1 MTLLT
6 LKDLRAGYG
15 AGDIVRGVNLE
26 LQPGEMVALVG
37 PNGAG
42 KSTLLKSI
50 AGVAKVTGGSLDLD
64 GRSLVQLS
72 PSERARAG
80 AVFMPQERN
89 VFRTLTVLE
98 NLSVSAWGSG
108 DIAQRRE
115 EVLRLLPTMS
125 EYLTKRAGGLS
136 GGQRQMVGLGMALMA
151 RPRVLLVDEPTAGLS
166 PLLVGEMLD
175 TLRQLAGKASLGILI
190 VEQNARAALQ
200 RADRALILVDGCV
213 VREGPAS
220 ALADEPD
227 FGALFFG
234 EAA

>member
-1 MTLLT
+1 MTLLR
-6 LKDLRAGYG
+6 LHNLRAGYG
-15 AGDIVRGVNLE
+15 GGDIVHGVDLE
-26 LQPGEMVALVG
+26 VAPGEMVALVG

-50 AGVAKVTGGSLDLD
+50 AGVAKVTGGTLTLD
-64 GRSLVQLS
+64 GTDLVPL
-72 PSERARAG
+72 PPAGRAQAG

-89 VFRTLTVLE
+89 VFRTLTVAE
-98 NLSVSAWGSG
+98 NLQVSAWGRK
-108 DIAQRRE
+108 DIARRQE
-115 EVLRLLPTMS
+115 EVTTLLPTMS
-125 EYLTKRAGGLS
+125 AYMHKRAGGLS

-175 TLRQLAGKASLGILI
+175 VLRQLAAVAALGILI
-190 VEQNARAALQ
+190 VEQNARAALE
-200 RADRALILVDGCV
+200 RADRALVLVDGRV
-213 VREGPAS
+213 VRSGSAA
-220 ALADEPD
+220 ALAQEPD

>member
-1 MTLLT
+1 MTLLL
-6 LKDLRAGYG
+6 LKELRAGYG
-15 AGDIVRGVNLE
+15 GGDIVHGVNLE
-26 LQPGEMVALVG
+26 LAAGEMIALVG

-50 AGVAKVTGGSLDLD
+50 AGVANVTGGVLELGGKNLIPLQPS
-64 GRSLVQLS
+64 GRAQ
-72 PSERARAG
+72 AG

-89 VFRTLTVLE
+89 VFRTLSVSE
-98 NLSVSAWGSG
+98 NLAVSAWGHR
-108 DIAQRRE
+108 DIAARRE
-115 EVLRLLPTMS
+115 EVLTLLPTIRG
-125 EYLTKRAGGLS
+125 YLHKRAGGLS
-136 GGQRQMVGLGMALMA
+136 GGQRQMVGLGMTLMA

-175 TLRQLAGKASLGILI
+175 TLGQLAGSARLGILI

-200 RADRALILVDGCV
+200 RADRALVLVDGRV
-213 VREGPAS
+213 VREGDA
-220 ALADEPD
+220 AVLAKEPD

>member
-1 MTLLT
+1 MTLLHLHG
-6 LKDLRAGYG
+6 LKAGYG
-15 AGDIVRGVNLE
+15 SSTIVHHVDLE
-26 LQPGEMVALVG
+26 VARGEMVALVG

-50 AGVAKVTGGSLDLD
+50 AGVAKVMGGTLTLD
-64 GRSLVQLS
+64 GQDLVPLS
-72 PSERARAG
+72 PAGRAQAG

-89 VFRTLTVLE
+89 VFRTLTVAE
-98 NLSVSAWGSG
+98 NLNVSAWGHR
-108 DIAQRRE
+108 DVAARRE
-115 EVLRLLPTMS
+115 EVTALLPTLRDYMH
-125 EYLTKRAGGLS
+125 KRAGGLS
-136 GGQRQMVGLGMALMA
+136 GGQRQMVGLAMALMA
-151 RPRVLLVDEPTAGLS
+151 RPKVLLVDEPTAGLS

-175 TLRQLAGKASLGILI
+175 ILRQLAGTADLGILI

-200 RADRALILVDGCV
+200 RANRALVLVDGRV
-213 VREGPAS
+213 VRQGDAA

>member
-1 MTLLT
+1 MTLLR
-6 LKDLRAGYG
+6 LHNLRAGYG
-15 AGDIVRGVNLE
+15 GGDIVHGVDLE
-26 LQPGEMVALVG
+26 VAPGEMVALVG

-50 AGVAKVTGGSLDLD
+50 AGVAKVTGGTLTLD
-64 GRSLVQLS
+64 GTDLVPL
-72 PSERARAG
+72 PAAGRARAG

-89 VFRTLTVLE
+89 VFRTLTVTE
-98 NLSVSAWGSG
+98 NLQVSAWGCK
-108 DIAQRRE
+108 DISQRQE
-115 EVLRLLPTMS
+115 EVTTLLPTMS
-125 EYLTKRAGGLS
+125 AYMHKRAGGLS

-175 TLRQLAGKASLGILI
+175 VLRQLAATTSLGILI
-190 VEQNARAALQ
+190 VEQNARAALE
-200 RADRALILVDGCV
+200 RADRALVLVDGRV
-213 VREGPAS
+213 VRSGSAA
-220 ALADEPD
+220 ALAQEPD

>member
-1 MTLLT
+1 MTLLV

-15 AGDIVRGVNLE
+15 ASDIVHGVNLE
-26 LQPGEMVALVG
+26 LVPGKMIALVG

-50 AGVAKVTGGSLDLD
+50 AGVANVTGGVLELD
-64 GRSLVQLS
+64 GKNLIPLQ
-72 PSERARAG
+72 PSGRAQAG

-89 VFRTLTVLE
+89 VFRTLSVSE
-98 NLSVSAWGSG
+98 NLAVSAWGCR
-108 DIAQRRE
+108 DIAARRD
-115 EVLRLLPTMS
+115 EVLTLLPTIRD
-125 EYLTKRAGGLS
+125 YLRKRAGGLS
-136 GGQRQMVGLGMALMA
+136 GGQRQMVGLGMALMS

-175 TLRQLAGKASLGILI
+175 TLRQLAASANLGILI

-200 RADRALILVDGCV
+200 RADRALVLVDGRV
-213 VREGPAS
+213 VRQGDAA

>member
-1 MTLLT
+1 MTLLL
-6 LKDLRAGYG
+6 LKQLRAGYG
-15 AGDIVRGVNLE
+15 GGDIVHDID
-26 LQPGEMVALVG
+26 LQLAPGEMVALVG

-50 AGVAKVTGGSLDLD
+50 AGVANVTGGVLELD
-64 GRSLVQLS
+64 GNNLIPLS
-72 PSERARAG
+72 PADRAQAG

-89 VFRTLTVLE
+89 VFRTLSVSE
-98 NLSVSAWGSG
+98 NLAVSAWGHS
-108 DIAQRRE
+108 DIAQRRD
-115 EVLRLLPTMS
+115 EVLALLPTIRD
-125 EYLTKRAGGLS
+125 YLGKRAGGLS

-166 PLLVGEMLD
+166 PLLVGDMLD
-175 TLRQLAGKASLGILI
+175 TLRQLAASARLGILI

-200 RADRALILVDGCV
+200 RADRALILVDGRV

-234 EAA
+234 HAA

>member
-1 MTLLT
+1 MTLLL

-15 AGDIVRGVNLE
+15 ASDIVHGVNLAVE
-26 LQPGEMVALVG
+26 PGEMVALVG

-50 AGVAKVTGGSLDLD
+50 AGVAKVTGGELTLD
-64 GRSLVQLS
+64 GRDLVPLA
-72 PSERARAG
+72 PSERATAG

-89 VFRTLTVLE
+89 VFRTLSVAE
-98 NLSVSAWGSG
+98 NLSVSSWGAK
-108 DIAQRRE
+108 DIAQRRD
-115 EVLRLLPTMS
+115 EVVALLPGITAYMH
-125 EYLTKRAGGLS
+125 KRAGGLS
-136 GGQRQMVGLGMALMA
+136 GGQRQMVGLAMALMA

-175 TLRQLAGKASLGILI
+175 LLRQLAASANLGVLI

-200 RADRALILVDGCV
+200 RANRALVLVDGRV
-213 VREGPAS
+213 VRAGDAA
-220 ALADEPD
+220 ALAAEPD

>member
-1 MTLLT
+1 MTLLK
-6 LKDLRAGYG
+6 LEKLRAGYG
-15 AGDIVRGVNLE
+15 SAEIVHGVDLE
-26 LQPGEMVALVG
+26 VAPGEMVALVG

-50 AGVAKVTGGSLDLD
+50 AGVAKVMGGTLTLD
-64 GRSLVQLS
+64 GKDLVPLA
-72 PSERARAG
+72 PAGRAQAG

-89 VFRTLTVLE
+89 VFRTLSVTE
-98 NLSVSAWGSG
+98 NLAVSAWGHK
-108 DIAQRRE
+108 DIPARRE
-115 EVLRLLPTMS
+115 EVLSLLPTIRT
-125 EYLTKRAGGLS
+125 YLHKRAGGLS

-166 PLLVGEMLD
+166 PVLVGDMLD
-175 TLRQLAGKASLGILI
+175 VLRQLAASAQLGILI

-200 RADRALILVDGCV
+200 RADRALVLVDGKV
-213 VREGPAS
+213 VREGSAA
-220 ALADEPD
+220 ALAEEPD